1 MINSKDLFSTYSKEE
16 ATKSRN
22 IYDTNRSTSSALRPL
37 EAIVDPLEERDDMD
51 GAHISQIS
59 ATAIQAM
66 KLTLIAHNLNEVMNL
81 GVLDPNQL
89 YMTP

>member
-1 MINSKDLFSTYSKEE
+1 MN
-16 ATKSRN
+16 
-22 IYDTNRSTSSALRPL
+22 
-37 EAIVDPLEERDDMD
+37 PLEERDDMD
-51 GAHISQIS
+51 SVHISQIS